1 MPPFHKILATTALCL
16 AMVGVSSCRFPAV
29 EERGPVLAFSYQQD
43 GSVDKAYAFS
53 KDSPYPRELSEW
65 IEYNNGKLYHA
76 TMVTYAP
83 GGISLHFPAQK
94 LHFSFHADIIH
105 DGSNYRNLTQ
115 QDKAFLDWLKS
126 LPRMSNQVS
135 DELPSAQYGEL
146 RHCRQNIFEKGLNLF
161 EQIIKA
167 TRQLSYEPIVLNS

>member
-1 MPPFHKILATTALCL
+1 MTMPPFHKILATTALCL

-65 IEYNNGKLYHA
+65 IEFNNGKLYHA

-83 GGISLHFPAQK
+83 GGSISLMFPSQQ
-94 LHFSFHADIIH
+94 LHFSFRTDIIY
-105 DGSNYRNLTQ
+105 DGSSYRNLTQ
-115 QDKAFLDWLKS
+115 QDKEFLDWLKS
-126 LPRMSNQVS
+126 LLLMS
-135 DELPSAQYGEL
+135 
-146 RHCRQNIFEKGLNLF
+146 K
-161 EQIIKA
+161 KA
-167 TRQLSYEPIVLNS
+167 PDNN